1 MYLQNFKMVLSKYL
15 ISILFTGIYKIRVS
29 FKFINNSWI
38 HARYMSF
45 SSLQM
50 WNSRHV
56 DGSQM
61 SGWRSQD
68 SICWGHPKTSRR
80 VKILWKWRNVQ
91 AFTTPTTFLN
101 FITLWISK
109 MVFGKFP
116 GKVDYQRGG
125 FGWHIFAVLHGPPKT
140 PCYEFL
146 LWKKLGNL
154 KSLTFQFRSFLTTI
168 HFTWLLVLLMQRS
181 EHGNTFQW
189 SLCQVFVPS
198 SPRKFIDVQSPFVI

>member
-1 MYLQNFKMVLSKYL
+1 
-15 ISILFTGIYKIRVS
+15 
-29 FKFINNSWI
+29 
-38 HARYMSF
+38 MSF

-101 FITLWISK
+101 FITLRISK

-125 FGWHIFAVLHGPPKT
+125 FGWHIFAGLHGPPKT